1 MEASREQY
9 RAIASSYDRKLQVR
23 LGERTRRKAFEEFDL
38 RPGDTVV
45 DVGCGT
51 GLSFPLIESAIGS
64 SGRLIGVEPS
74 SEMLQV
80 AEQRVAAG
88 GWKNVTLVPAS
99 AHDAETDELAD
110 ALVIVRVH
118 EVLRSRAAL
127 AHLLQLAKPGARLLV
142 VGVKWAPWWAVP
154 VNLIIWRQTKS
165 VTSTHEG
172 FHRPW
177 DHLAD
182 LIPDLTVRS
191 VDLGA
196 QFIAKGTTPV

>member
-1 MEASREQY
+1 
-9 RAIASSYDRKLQVR
+9 
-23 LGERTRRKAFEEFDL
+23 
-38 RPGDTVV
+38 
-45 DVGCGT
+45 
-51 GLSFPLIESAIGS
+51 
-64 SGRLIGVEPS
+64 
-74 SEMLQV
+74 MLQV